1 MAGNIKGI
9 TIEFAGDTSK
19 LDKSL
24 RSVSNSAKAIDK
36 ELNQINRALKF
47 NPGSVDLWRQK
58 QTLLN
63 QKITETERKLTLLK
77 QKQASMDA
85 SGVDKNSAEYRKL
98 QREIIETESKLK
110 SFKRELM
117 SIGNVKLRAVGEQF
131 KQIGEK
137 MTAAGRTLTQN
148 VTVPLALVGGAA
160 VKTFA
165 EVDKTM
171 QLTNATMHNSA
182 SEAALLDNAMKQA
195 AASSTYGMSDAATA
209 TLNFAR
215 AGLSAREAANAL
227 SPAMALAAGEGGELD
242 VVSAGLV
249 ATINGFHGSFDQAA
263 HYADVFAN
271 ACNNSALDV
280 NSLSEAMSVAAPIF
294 SAAGYSVEDAALYM
308 GVMANNGIEANKAA
322 NSLKTGIARLVSP
335 PAEAAS
341 VMDKLGISITN
352 ADGTMKD
359 SVTVQKELHDA
370 FSRLSESEQIAAAS
384 AIFGKNQMAPW
395 LALIN
400 TAPGDVNKLSTA
412 LGESGTAMSMQ
423 ASMMSGFAGSL
434 EQLKSGLNVLAY
446 SLGSALAPVISKV
459 VAGLQKLVD
468 WFNGL
473 SPRMQTVIA
482 TIGVIVAAIGP
493 VLVILG
499 TIASAIGSI
508 ITLVGIVGPV
518 IAGLAGPIGIVV
530 AVIAGAIAAG
540 VALYK
545 NWDKIKAKANE
556 IKGKLANV
564 WNHIKGRIV
573 KSVEAIKKAVT
584 KAWDAIKDVTETV
597 WNAVAKVIETVL
609 NIIFGAITAYLKLY
623 LTIITVTFKAI
634 QKVIEV
640 VWNAIKAATTAT
652 WNAIKSVVTTVANAL
667 KSVITTVFNA
677 IKTVIT
683 TVWNGIQTLTT
694 TVWNA
699 IKTFVTNAVNTIKS
713 AVTTGFNAIKSTVT
727 AAWNGIQSVTS
738 SVWNSVKSTVSNAI
752 NGIKSTV
759 TSVVNGVKS
768 VVTSAWNGIQSVT
781 SSVWNTIKSAVSN
794 AVSTI
799 RSVVSGAFGG
809 LSGAVSGA
817 FNAVKNAIVTPLNS
831 AKQLVSDAISKI
843 KSVING
849 ATFKLPHIKLPHFT
863 ITGNFSLN
871 PPSVPHFSVN
881 WYKTGGIFDAPSII
895 GVGEAGPEAVVPID
909 TLWKKLDAIAAANSG
924 MEQNITINVYGTPG
938 MSVERLAEE
947 VEQRLVLLQRQRS
960 KAWGT

>member
-1 MAGNIKGI
+1 MPGGNIKGI
-9 TIEFAGDTSK
+9 TISFEGDTSK
-19 LDKSL
+19 LDRSL
-24 RSVSNSAKAIDK
+24 RDVSNSAKKIDR

-63 QKITETERKLTLLK
+63 QKITETQRKLEILR
-77 QKQASMDA
+77 QKQATMDA

-117 SIGNVKLRAVGEQF
+117 SIGNVKLRALGEQF
-131 KQIGEK
+131 KQIGDK
-137 MTAAGRTLTQN
+137 MTAVGKSMTQN
-148 VTVPLALVGGAA
+148 VTIPLAMIGGVA
-160 VKTFA
+160 VKKFA
-165 EVDKTM
+165 EVDKVMT
-171 QLTNATMHNSA
+171 LTNATMGNTA
-182 SEAALLDNAMKQA
+182 QEAQLLDKAMKEAAAN
-195 AASSTYGMSDAATA
+195 STFGMSDAATA

-215 AGLSAREAANAL
+215 AGLNAEQAASALA
-227 SPAMALAAGEGGELD
+227 PAMALAAGQGGELET
-242 VVSAGLV
+242 VSAGLV
-249 ATINGFHGSFDQAA
+249 GTINGFHGSFDDAA

-271 ACNNSALDV
+271 ACSNSALDV
-280 NSLSEAMSVAAPIF
+280 NSLSHAMGVAAPVF
-294 SAAGYSVEDAALYM
+294 AAAGYKVEDAALYM
-308 GVMANNGIEANKAA
+308 GVMANNSIDADKAA
-322 NSLKTGIARLVSP
+322 NSLKTGISRLVSP
-335 PAEAAS
+335 TAESAAM
-341 VMDKLGISITN
+341 MDKLGISITN
-352 ADGTMKD
+352 SDGTMKD
-359 SVTVQKELHDA
+359 SVQIQRELHDA
-370 FSRLSESEQIAAAS
+370 FAQLSESEQIAAAS

-400 TAPGDVNKLSTA
+400 TAPEEVEKLSAA
-412 LGESGTAMSMQ
+412 LGKNGTAMEQS
-423 ASMMSGFAGSL
+423 AAMMSGFGGSL
-434 EQLKSGLNVLAY
+434 ESLKSSIDVMLT
-446 SLGSALAPVISKV
+446 SLGQALAPIIQKV
-459 VAGLQKLVD
+459 AQGIQKLAD
-468 WFNGL
+468 WFNNL
-473 SPRMQTVIA
+473 SPGMQKTIAVIGLVVA
-482 TIGVIVAAIGP
+482 ALGPLLVIVGSLITLIGNVLIFGPIVAGAIGAVAGP
-493 VLVILG
+493 LL
-499 TIASAIGSI
+499 AI
-508 ITLVGIVGPV
+508 VGI
-518 IAGLAGPIGIVV
+518 IAGV
-530 AVIAGAIAAG
+530 IAAG

-623 LTIITVTFKAI
+623 LTVITVTFKAI

-667 KSVITTVFNA
+667 KNVITTVFNA
-677 IKTVIT
+677 IKSVVT
-683 TVWNGIQTLTT
+683 TVWNGIQSLTT
-694 TVWNA
+694 TVWNS
-699 IKTFVTNAVNTIKS
+699 IKTFVTNAVNTIKN

-727 AAWNGIQSVTS
+727 AAWNGVQSVTS
-738 SVWNSVKSTVSNAI
+738 SVWNSVKSTVNNAI

-759 TSVVNGVKS
+759 SSAVNGVQS
-768 VVTSAWNGIQSVT
+768 VVRSAWNTVQSVT
-781 SSVWNTIKSAVSN
+781 SSVWNTVKSVVSN
-794 AVSTI
+794 AVSAI
-799 RSVVSGAFGG
+799 RSTVSGAFSG
-809 LSGAVSGA
+809 LSGAVSSA

-849 ATFKLPHIKLPHFT
+849 ATFKLPHIKLPHFK

-871 PPSVPHFSVN
+871 PPSVPHFSVD

-909 TLWKKLDAIAAANSG
+909 KLWKKLDAIAAG
-924 MEQNITINVYGTPG
+924 TQEQNVTINVYATPG

-947 VEQRLVLLQRQRS
+947 IEARFVLLQKQRS

>member
-215 AGLSAREAANAL
+215 AGLSAQEAANAL

-280 NSLSEAMSVAAPIF
+280 NSLSEAMSVAAPVF

-359 SVTVQKELHDA
+359 SVTVQRELHDA

-400 TAPGDVNKLSTA
+400 TAPGDVNELSAA

-499 TIASAIGSI
+499 TLATAIGSI
-508 ITLVGIVGPV
+508 ITLVGIIGPV
-518 IAGLAGPIGIVV
+518 IAGLAAPIGIAV
-530 AVIAGAIAAG
+530 AAIAGIIAAG
-540 VALYK
+540 VLLYK
-545 NWDKIKAKANE
+545 NWDKIKAKGSE
-556 IKGKLANV
+556 IKGKLVKV
-564 WNHIKGRIV
+564 WEHIKGRV
-573 KSVEAIKKAVT
+573 TKSVEAVKKAVE
-584 KAWDAIKDVTETV
+584 KAWDRIKSISETV
-597 WNAVAKVIETVL
+597 WNAVSKVIETVL
-609 NIIFGAITAYLKLY
+609 GAIFGAITLYLRLY
-623 LTIITVTFKAI
+623 LTIITTTFKAI
-634 QKVIEV
+634 QKVVET
-640 VWNAIKAATTAT
+640 VWNAIKKATEIV
-652 WNAIKSVVTTVANAL
+652 WSFIKTHITTTVNNI
-667 KSVITTVFNA
+667 KTTITTVFNA
-677 IKTVIT
+677 IKTVVT
-683 TVWNGIQTLTT
+683 TIWNGIQSVTT

-699 IKTFVTNAVNTIKS
+699 IKTVVTNALNNIKTT
-713 AVTTGFNAIKSTVT
+713 VTSVFNAIKSTVT
-727 AAWNGIQSVTS
+727 SVWNGIQSVTS
-738 SVWNSVKSTVSNAI
+738 SVWN
-752 NGIKSTV
+752 GI
-759 TSVVNGVKS
+759 KS
-768 VVTSAWNGIQSVT
+768 VVTSAVNAVKSTVTSAFNAVQSTVRSVWNGIQSTT
-781 SSVWNTIKSAVSN
+781 SSVWNGIKSVVSSAVNTIKSAVS
-794 AVSTI
+794 
-799 RSVVSGAFGG
+799 GAFSG
-809 LSGAVSGA
+809 LSGAVSTA

-831 AKQLVSDAISKI
+831 AKTLVSNAISAI
-843 KSVING
+843 KGVING
-849 ATFKLPHIKLPHFT
+849 AKFSLPKIKLPHFT
-863 ITGNFSLN
+863 IKGNFSLN
-871 PPSVPHFSVN
+871 PPSVPHFAVS

-909 TLWKKLDAIAAANSG
+909 KLWRKLDAIAAANSG
-924 MEQNITINVYGTPG
+924 PENITINVYGTPG